1 MLKDGGGQMSIRM
14 SRAVVLALISGVALG
29 AADMAVAADPS
40 TRFSVAVTGQ
50 GPHIILI
57 PGLAT
62 PGEVWD
68 ATVKHLASH
77 HRVHVVQVAGFG
89 GTDGGANRVD
99 GDMLPA
105 LVVEIARYA
114 ARLERPAIIGHSLG
128 GLIAIEV
135 AAQTPDVLSGVLVVD
150 ALPFYALTISPGATL
165 EMAKPMATMM
175 RNQLMAQTD
184 AQYSASAPMT
194 ATRLVKSATGRA
206 SVTTWV
212 AASDRVVV
220 GKAMYEAMLTDA
232 RPQLPQIQAKT
243 TVPYAFD
250 STMGVPPATVDS
262 LYKAAYR
269 DLAGVELK
277 RIDGSYHFIMLDQ
290 PEAFL
295 REVEA
300 FLK

>member
-1 MLKDGGGQMSIRM
+1 MWKDGGGQMSIRM

-40 TRFSVAVTGQ
+40 TRLSVAVTGQ

-62 PGEVWD
+62 PGDVWD

-128 GLIAIEV
+128 GLIALEV

-220 GKAMYEAMLTDA
+220 GKAMYEAMVTDA
-232 RPQLPQIQAKT
+232 RPQLPHIHAKT
-243 TVPYAFD
+243 TVLYAFD

-262 LYKAAYR
+262 LYES
-269 DLAGVELK
+269 GVP
-277 RIDGSYHFIMLDQ
+277 RPCG
-290 PEAFL
+290 
-295 REVEA
+295 R
-300 FLK
+300 